1 MSEAKQEAT
10 PDFQE
15 LGERA
20 QALRA
25 RLEELR
31 GRL

>member
-1 MSEAKQEAT
+1 MSESKQAAT
-10 PDFQE
+10 PDFHE
-15 LGERA
+15 LGERT

-25 RLEELR
+25 RLDELR